1 MRLNACWERWTCCR
15 IAAVGRSVAQP
26 GSAPVSGSGGRKFE
40 SYRSDHLNINSRAPR
55 GVLFYAFNSH
65 ECLSHRILHRTL
77 KASIPS
83 RMSSTK
89 ERKRECLSLWSQRRR
104 GNESVCPSGALSL
117 WSPLE
122 RSSGNGWCG
131 FRVSSDS
138 ALTVAVDYIEAE

>member
-89 ERKRECLSLWSQRRR
+89 ERKRECLSLWS
-104 GNESVCPSGALSL
+104 PSGANEGEETRVSV
-117 WSPLE
+117 PLE
-122 RSSGNGWCG
+122 PNEGEET
-131 FRVSSDS
+131 RVSVPLEPSG
-138 ALTVAVDYIEAE
+138 TVLWKRLVWFSSI